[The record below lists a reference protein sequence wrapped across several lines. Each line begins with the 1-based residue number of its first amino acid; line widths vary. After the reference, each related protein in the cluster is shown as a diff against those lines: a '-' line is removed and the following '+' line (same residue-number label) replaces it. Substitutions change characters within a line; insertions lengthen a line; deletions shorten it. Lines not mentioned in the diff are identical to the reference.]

1 MITLFSILVK
11 TYYYPKYN
19 IHQKINRKSNLGRQ
33 LTTKNCRTLFAGIH
47 IVENPILKNFNTFP
61 SSL

>member
-1 MITLFSILVK
+1 MITLFSIFVK
-11 TYYYPKYN
+11 SYYYPKLT

-33 LTTKNCRTLFAGIH
+33 LITKNCPTLFAGIH
-47 IVENPILKNFNTFP
+47 ILENPILKNFNTFP